1 MQDMRRNGSVIYSCK
16 LALLLVVSLAGFSSP
31 AIGVS
36 PAGPAP
42 AILPLAADE
51 TVAVDATRYTA
62 QNLDWTDTGRNRNV
76 PARLYLP
83 AAPHVPGSLPLVVFS
98 HGIGG
103 SRDGYSYLGR
113 YLAANGYA
121 SLHVQHVGSDRQVW
135 FGNPF
140 SMVSRLSDAAQ
151 ESEALNRVQDV
162 RFALD
167 RILEPGA
174 SPPIDAR
181 RVVVA
186 GHSYGAN
193 TAMLVAGARVD
204 PQGGRA
210 LLKDPRVSAAILISA
225 PPFYGLGDPKRILS
239 GIDIPT
245 LHITATADDIQ
256 IPGYFSG
263 LPDRLEIFKAM
274 GSDSSAPKVLAVF
287 REGSHSMFTDRM
299 GTGGSALNP
308 RVKIATRQ
316 LALAFLDGLQS
327 GSFVALQ
334 RWPMTHADIV
344 ATFERR
350 AL

>member
-1 MQDMRRNGSVIYSCK
+1 MQEIHRNGSVIERFK
-16 LALLLVVSLAGFSSP
+16 LALVLVVTLAGFSSL
-31 AIGVS
+31 AIGDTPV
-36 PAGPAP
+36 GPAP
-42 AILPLAADE
+42 ANLPLAADD

-62 QNLDWTDTGRNRNV
+62 RNFDWTDTVRGRNV

-83 AAPHVPGSLPLVVFS
+83 ATSHSPGSLPLVLFS

-103 SRDGYSYLGR
+103 SREGYGYFGR
-113 YLAANGYA
+113 YLAAHGYA

-140 SMVSRLSDAAQ
+140 SMVSRLSGAAQ
-151 ESEALNRVQDV
+151 ESEALNRAQDV

-174 SPPIDAR
+174 SPLIDAR

-204 PQGGRA
+204 SLSRSGS
-210 LLKDPRVSAAILISA
+210 LKDPRISAAILISA
-225 PPFYGLGDPKRILS
+225 PPFYGMGDPKKILS

-256 IPGYFSG
+256 IPGYYSG
-263 LPDRLEIFKAM
+263 LPDRLEIFRAM

-308 RVKIATRQ
+308 RVKMATRQ
-316 LALAFLDGLQS
+316 LALAFLDALQS
-327 GSFVALQ
+327 GSPGALQ
-334 RWPMTHADIV
+334 HWSTIHADIV

-350 AL
+350 AW

>member
-1 MQDMRRNGSVIYSCK
+1 MRRNGSVIYSCK

-135 FGNPF
+135 FGNPPWC
-140 SMVSRLSDAAQ
+140 
-151 ESEALNRVQDV
+151 RV
-162 RFALD
+162 
-167 RILEPGA
+167 
-174 SPPIDAR
+174 
-181 RVVVA
+181 
-186 GHSYGAN
+186 
-193 TAMLVAGARVD
+193 
-204 PQGGRA
+204 
-210 LLKDPRVSAAILISA
+210 
-225 PPFYGLGDPKRILS
+225 
-239 GIDIPT
+239 
-245 LHITATADDIQ
+245 
-256 IPGYFSG
+256 
-263 LPDRLEIFKAM
+263 
-274 GSDSSAPKVLAVF
+274 
-287 REGSHSMFTDRM
+287 
-299 GTGGSALNP
+299 
-308 RVKIATRQ
+308 
-316 LALAFLDGLQS
+316 
-327 GSFVALQ
+327 
-334 RWPMTHADIV
+334 
-344 ATFERR
+344 
-350 AL
+350 

>member
-1 MQDMRRNGSVIYSCK
+1 MQIMRQNDWVIDWLR
-16 LALLLVVSLAGFSSP
+16 LALLLVAALAGFSLP
-31 AIGVS
+31 AFGAA
-36 PAGPAP
+36 PPEPAP
-42 AILPLAADE
+42 TILALAADE
-51 TVAVDATRYTA
+51 TVVVDTTRFTA
-62 QNLDWTDTGRNRNV
+62 RNLDWTDAARNRQV

-83 AAPHVPGSLPLVVFS
+83 AASHAPGSLPLVLVS

-113 YLAANGYA
+113 FLAANGYA

-135 FGNPF
+135 SGNPL
-140 SMVSRLSDAAQ
+140 SMVSRLSGAAQ

-174 SPPIDAR
+174 NLLIDPQR
-181 RVVVA
+181 IVVA

-204 PQGGRA
+204 LQGRSMS
-210 LLKDPRVSAAILISA
+210 LKDPRVSAAILISA
-225 PPFYGLGDPKRILS
+225 PPFYGLGDPRRILS
-239 GIDIPT
+239 GIEIPT

-263 LPDRLEIFKAM
+263 LPDRLEIFRAI
-274 GSDSSAPKVLAVF
+274 GSENSVPKVLAVF
-287 REGSHSMFTDRM
+287 RDGSHSMFTDRM
-299 GTGGSALNP
+299 GTGGNALNP

-327 GSFVALQ
+327 GSFAALQ
-334 RWPMTHADIV
+334 RWPTTHADIV
-344 ATFERR
+344 SIFESR